1 MGFKKNLILAE
12 ELHKPV
18 RHKFPKRRIYV
29 KGIDDIW
36 AADLMDVSSL
46 SKANKGMKYILSVI
60 DIFSKYGWLIPIKDK
75 KGITVANALKT
86 IFKERRPDKLWV
98 DNGKEFYNK
107 DVKGLIEIYSTN
119 NEEKS
124 SVVER
129 WIRTMKEKMYKY
141 FTANSTRV
149 YIDVLQDLV
158 HDYNNARHSTIKM
171 TPAEASKKINE
182 NKVYS
187 NLYPV
192 KITKPIKPR
201 FAVGDKVRIVK
212 KKNIFSKGFEPR
224 WTEEI
229 FTIKEILYTNP
240 PTYEIQ
246 DLNDETIEGSF
257 YEPELQKTMQDIFRI
272 EKVLKRRGNKLFVKW
287 KGYPEEFNSWVN
299 KSELN

>member
-46 SKANKGMKYILSVI
+46 SKANKGIKFILAVI
-60 DIFSKYGWLIPIKDK
+60 DIFSKYGWLLPLKNK
-75 KGITVANALKT
+75 KGETVANALKT
-86 IFKERRPDKLWV
+86 IFKERKPEKLWV
-98 DNGKEFYNK
+98 DRGGEFYNRN
-107 DVKGLIEIYSTN
+107 VKELIDIYSTN

-124 SVVER
+124 AVVER

-141 FTANSTRV
+141 FTANSTHV
-149 YIDVLQDLV
+149 YTDILQDLV
-158 HDYNNARHSTIKM
+158 HEYNNTKHSSIKM
-171 TPAEASKKINE
+171 SPTEASKKINE
-182 NKVYS
+182 NIVYS

-192 KITKPIKPR
+192 KITKPIKPK

-212 KKNIFSKGFEPR
+212 KKNIFTKGFQPR

-229 FTIKEILYTNP
+229 FTIKEVLYTNP

-246 DLNDETIEGSF
+246 DFNNEVITGSF
-257 YEPELQKTMQDIFRI
+257 YEPELQKTKQEIYRI
-272 EKVLKRRGNKLFVKW
+272 EKVVKRRGNKLFVKW
-287 KGYPEEFNSWVN
+287 KGYPAEFNS
-299 KSELN
+299 